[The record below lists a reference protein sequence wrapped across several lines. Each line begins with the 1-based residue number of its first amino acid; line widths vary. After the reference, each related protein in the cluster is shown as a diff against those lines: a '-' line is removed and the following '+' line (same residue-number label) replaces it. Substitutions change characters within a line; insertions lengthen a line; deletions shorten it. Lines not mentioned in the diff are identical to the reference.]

1 MHIPRQVRKAF
12 LSKQPKTDSLVYEI
26 KTGGMWIPLRLLLE
40 ICVALVIGLK
50 EVGSDKNIHIWA
62 NVKLKVNTA

>member
-1 MHIPRQVRKAF
+1 
-12 LSKQPKTDSLVYEI
+12 
-26 KTGGMWIPLRLLLE
+26 MWIPLRLLLE
-40 ICVALVIGLK
+40 IWVALVIGLE